1 MKTEQIL
8 IKIEADL
15 KKKSKI
21 YAKKNYK
28 SLSELIRTLLIDVVN
43 NKK

>member
-28 SLSELIRTLLIDVVN
+28 SLSELIRSLLIEAT
-43 NKK
+43 KK